1 MENNN
6 KDLEKVNNVKD
17 GSVTDEGRLDD
28 ILRKADS
35 VVQID
40 DSELMQSV
48 KDLLKNGANS

>member
-35 VVQID
+35 AVQID